1 MNRAVARLAR
11 IVIPDLHHHVVQRAR
26 PGVALFASDTDY
38 AEYRDILMRNLHR
51 LRLISACLMPD
62 HVHMIAVPET
72 TDALARMMG
81 ETRRLFARYKGL
93 GPHGLWRGRYQSCPL
108 DAAHATAALAY
119 VSFNPVRA
127 GLVRDPAQ
135 WPWLL
140 GETPPRAQ
148 ADDRL
153 IEAIRRATRT
163 GRPAG
168 DAGFY
173 ARIEYEIG
181 RSLSPRK
188 RGRKARW

>member
-1 MNRAVARLAR
+1 MKRGASSPVIRASGRNGSGEVVINPARW
-11 IVIPDLHHHVVQRAR
+11 
-26 PGVALFASDTDY
+26 
-38 AEYRDILMRNLHR
+38 
-51 LRLISACLMPD
+51 
-62 HVHMIAVPET
+62 T
-72 TDALARMMG
+72 T
-81 ETRRLFARYKGL
+81 
-93 GPHGLWRGRYQSCPL
+93 
-108 DAAHATAALAY
+108 AHATAALAY

-135 WPWLL
+135 WPWLM
-140 GETPPRAQ
+140 GETASEAQ
-148 ADDRL
+148 ADERH

-173 ARIEYEIG
+173 ARIEYELG